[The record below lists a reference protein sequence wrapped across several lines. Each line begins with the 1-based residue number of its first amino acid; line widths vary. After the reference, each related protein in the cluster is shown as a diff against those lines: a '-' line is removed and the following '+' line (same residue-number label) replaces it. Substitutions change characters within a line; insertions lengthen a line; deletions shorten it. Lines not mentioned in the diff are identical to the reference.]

1 MEDGGANEKFEVGM
15 KYIVKIGEDQ
25 LIFNYD
31 ANSGKISNQNE
42 NDVQYD
48 WVEVGNGC
56 YSLLLNGR
64 SYLLHLQPSN
74 GDYQLYVD
82 GQLLAASVQDE
93 QNLILDQFIKQHKSE
108 PKEQVLK
115 APIPGLVTKVFAEP
129 GAQIKKDEPLMTLEA
144 MKMENLI
151 KAPCVC
157 QVKKIF
163 VQPGQTVQ
171 QNQELILLKK
181 VD

>member
-1 MEDGGANEKFEVGM
+1 MEDGGSNEKFEVGM

-48 WVEVGNGC
+48 W
-56 YSLLLNGR
+56 
-64 SYLLHLQPSN
+64 
-74 GDYQLYVD
+74 VD